1 MNRAL
6 GIESPKKASLEERK
20 DTKHEF
26 TEDTMKFGLENIS
39 EKYKN

>member
-6 GIESPKKASLEERK
+6 GIESPKKMAPEEVK
-20 DTKHEF
+20 DTKYEF
-26 TEDTMKFGLENIS
+26 TEETMKFGLENIS